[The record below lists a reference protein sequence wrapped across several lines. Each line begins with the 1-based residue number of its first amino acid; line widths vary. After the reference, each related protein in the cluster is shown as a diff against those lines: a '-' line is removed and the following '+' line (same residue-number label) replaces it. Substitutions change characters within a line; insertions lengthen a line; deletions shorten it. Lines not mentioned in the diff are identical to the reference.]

1 VLRGN
6 LRASALPIGIAVM
19 TWTSGGV
26 LIHHHGTPSL
36 LEAYLFLAGALTGYG
51 TVALLGG
58 RGGAAE
64 PGGGLASAAGAAVA
78 LACAGAAA
86 AIPGRAA
93 YFAVALVSTLAYY
106 IVRAA
111 AGTYL

>member
-6 LRASALPIGIAVM
+6 LRAGALPFGLAVV

-26 LIHHHGTPSL
+26 LIHHHGAPSL
-36 LEAYLFLAGALTGYG
+36 LEAYLFLAGAMAGYG
-51 TVALLGG
+51 AAALLAG
-58 RGGAAE
+58 RGGVAG
-64 PGGGLASAAGAAVA
+64 PGAGLASAAGAAVA
-78 LACAGAAA
+78 LACGDAAA
-86 AIPGRAA
+86 AVPGRAA

-106 IVRAA
+106 VVRAA